1 MKDIEDLTLTKI
13 EDQKCLLLKSDL
25 YSLGFFG
32 FYLNDTENMLSLI
45 EDKEE
50 VAERRSKKF
59 RNEKMEELQKNL
71 NESSIYYKSKQDQEE
86 IGWLKATL
94 SRFRED
100 RNAKNFFRI
109 CLVFLM

>member
-1 MKDIEDLTLTKI
+1 M
-13 EDQKCLLLKSDL
+13 LKADL
-25 YSLGFFG
+25 YSLGFYG
-32 FYLNDTENMLSLI
+32 FYLNETESMLSLI

-50 VAERRSKKF
+50 VAERRRKKF
-59 RNEKMEELQKNL
+59 KNHKLEELQKNL
-71 NESSIYYKSKQDQEE
+71 DDHAENDNSFDNGLKRTTKLEKAHND
-86 IGWLKATL
+86 WLKDTL